1 MKLLHFADLHLDASF
16 AWAPAAV
23 ASRRRQAIRDTLR
36 EICRVARE
44 RNVDALT
51 CAGDLYEQER
61 FTGDTSQFLVSTF
74 AELHPLPILV
84 APGNHDWLAPSSIYE
99 TAAWSSNVHIFRS
112 DRLEPI
118 DLAPGFTV
126 WGGGH
131 RAPANTDD
139 FLHDFRARAFG
150 VNLGLFHASERST
163 LPHQEAGKQPHA
175 PFSAHEIAD
184 AGLDHA
190 LLGHYHAPVDGAN
203 FTYPGNPEPLSFGET
218 GERGAV
224 LVEIDREGS
233 VRRERIRVAR
243 TVVEDMD
250 VDISGAGN
258 FQEVLDRLRKA
269 LAGHSG
275 IVRVS
280 LKGDVSPSLSLDRI
294 QLEQPADGLEYML
307 VRTDDVR
314 PVYDLDTIRTETTVR
329 GQFVRDVLAAT
340 IDDNER
346 QRVLITGLRALAG
359 RTDLEVEE

>member
-203 FTYPGNPEPLSFGET
+203 FASPATRSPSP
-218 GERGAV
+218 
-224 LVEIDREGS
+224 
-233 VRRERIRVAR
+233 
-243 TVVEDMD
+243 
-250 VDISGAGN
+250 SG
-258 FQEVLDRLRKA
+258 R
-269 LAGHSG
+269 
-275 IVRVS
+275 RVS
-280 LKGDVSPSLSLDRI
+280 AARSWWRSTARAPSDASASGLPERSLRIWMSTFRARGTSRKSSIVSARPLLDI
-294 QLEQPADGLEYML
+294 AAL
-307 VRTDDVR
+307 
-314 PVYDLDTIRTETTVR
+314 
-329 GQFVRDVLAAT
+329 LASP
-340 IDDNER
+340 
-346 QRVLITGLRALAG
+346 
-359 RTDLEVEE
+359 